1 MGVPVAFVTVVL
13 VWTTTPL
20 GIHISNESFS
30 FISSATLRMLGG
42 VALASLVLLY
52 LRQGLLLRKAWLSYL
67 AGTVG
72 VFGAMLLTY
81 WSAQFIPSGLIAV
94 LYGLAPIASALL
106 ARAILREAI
115 TGYQL
120 AGLALSLTGLFL
132 VFQDELVLGGEGY
145 KGVIGVS
152 MASILF
158 PFSSIMVRKISA
170 PVSPMQQTAGTLLLS
185 SIAYCAVWLAID
197 GQMPT
202 DISERSVI
210 AVLYLAAFGSVIGF
224 GAFFYLVQRVSAAQ
238 VAVIPVITP
247 VLAVLVGAVFNNEV
261 LGRSTLMGAAC
272 IVLAVIFAEL
282 GQQRLKRKV
291 PVATAAVNTALP
303 NAKAVENG

>member
-197 GQMPT
+197 GKMPT
-202 DISERSVI
+202 DVSERSVI

-261 LGRSTLMGAAC
+261 LGSSTLMGAAC

-282 GQQRLKRKV
+282 GQQRLKQKV

-303 NAKAVENG
+303 STEAVKER